1 MVMKRNAMQKNL
13 LRSIGR
19 SLGRYIAIAAIIA
32 LGAAIFV
39 GLLMTK
45 TDMVNTGQAYM
56 TEQNMFDLRL
66 VSTYGWEQKQVDQ
79 VQAMDGVVDAEGIF
93 YLDLIAQKGE
103 EKEEKVY
110 RFYTI
115 SDKLDQIALR
125 GGRMPENS
133 RECLA
138 DGYFSDD
145 SILGKQIQISQNN
158 DADDLDIITTRPL
171 TVVGYVSTPVYMD
184 MNRGT
189 TTVGSGSISG
199 FVYVPQDTMDAD
211 YFTEIHLTI
220 PREHDI
226 YTDDYND
233 QMKDAMDAME
243 PEAKR
248 LGQERFDDV
257 KAEAEE
263 EYLDGCQEYE
273 DGLKEFEEKKA
284 DAEKELADALK
295 ELEDGEQEIKDNYR
309 KLQNAE
315 RSLYEGKV
323 QIEEGLSKVRSGKQ
337 QVAEAKAQAE
347 AQKPALDAGKAAL
360 EAATGMSLSELS
372 SAIAAAPGKIQEL
385 DAAIKAE
392 TDEAVKAQLI
402 AQRAQLQALLGYSAQ
417 VQSIVAG
424 YAAIEQLQAKEREL
438 KGTEAD
444 LEEKLD
450 TVKKNITKVY
460 NGYEDLKD
468 AKQELADG
476 WDEYYDAKEEA
487 EQEIADAEAELE
499 DARQE
504 LEDAR
509 KEIDDMDKPDVIL
522 LDRNSNLGY
531 NSLSS
536 SSDIV
541 QGVARVFPA
550 FFLLIAALVCITTMT
565 RMIEEERTQIGT
577 MKALGYGE
585 GAIIRKYLLYAGSSA
600 VIGCGLGVL
609 AGSSVFPVILWDAY
623 HIMLYVQ
630 PKICL
635 TINWPLSLGV
645 VGVYTA
651 VILWVT
657 WYCCHRTLREV
668 PAELIRPKAPDAGR
682 ALLVEKLP
690 FWNRISFLNKVTIRN
705 IFRYR
710 QRLAMMLVGISGC
723 TALLVTGF
731 GMRDTIV
738 NVADYQYED
747 VSHYDMEVYFREGVD
762 ETAKAEFQKAMQPG
776 MEYLLYHQ
784 SHVDLEYDSRVKEI
798 YMISA
803 GQDLKN
809 FLDLHHG
816 DTDIPM
822 PGKNAAVLSAG
833 TASALKINVGDK
845 VILRDA
851 DMQSMEVT
859 VSGIYDNYVYNY
871 VIVLPETIQEQWG
884 SLPEEQMAYIR
895 LPQGAN
901 AHNVGA
907 EIAKGKAVM
916 NVSVCSDTLATVKR
930 MMEAMDLV
938 VLVIVFCAG
947 LLAVTVLYNLT
958 NININERI
966 REIATIKVLGFNA
979 AETSSY
985 VFKENMALT
994 LAGAVLGLGL
1004 GKLLLRFV
1012 ISQIR
1017 IDAVWFK
1024 CMVLPASYGYAFAL
1038 TVISAL
1044 VVNFVFY
1051 FKLQKINM
1059 AEALKSVE

>member
-66 VSTYGWEQKQVDQ
+66 ISTYGWEQKQVDQ

-133 RECLA
+133 QECLA

-145 SILGKQIQISQNN
+145 SILGKQIRISQNN
-158 DADDLDIITTRPL
+158 DADDLDIITTRTL

-199 FVYVPQDTMDAD
+199 FVYVPKDTMDAD

-220 PREHDI
+220 PGEHDI

-273 DGLKEFEEKKA
+273 DGMKEFEEKKA

-295 ELEDGEQEIKDNYR
+295 KLEDGEQEIKDNYR

-323 QIEEGLSKVRSGKQ
+323 QIEEGLAQVRSGKQ

-385 DAAIKAE
+385 DAAIKVE
-392 TDEAVKAQLI
+392 TDEAVKAQLM
-402 AQRAQLQALLGYSAQ
+402 AQKAQLEALMNYSGQ
-417 VQSIVAG
+417 VQSLTAG

-504 LEDAR
+504 LADAR

-776 MEYLLYHQ
+776 MEYLIYHQ

-822 PGKNAAVLSAG
+822 PGKNEAVLSAG
-833 TASALKINVGDK
+833 TASALKIGAGDK
-845 VILRDA
+845 VILRNA

-884 SLPEEQMAYIR
+884 SLPEEQMAYVR

-1044 VVNFVFY
+1044 AVNFVFY

>member
-158 DADDLDIITTRPL
+158 DADDLDIITTRTL

-323 QIEEGLSKVRSGKQ
+323 QIEEGLAQVRSGKQ

-385 DAAIKAE
+385 DAAIDAA
-392 TDEAVKAQLI
+392 TDEAVKAQLL
-402 AQRAQLQALLGYSAQ
+402 AEKAQLQALLGYSAQ

-424 YAAIEQLQAKEREL
+424 YAAINQLQAKEREL
-438 KGTEAD
+438 NGTQKD
-444 LEEKLD
+444 LEEKLE
-450 TVKKNITKVY
+450 TVQENITKVY
-460 NGYEDLKD
+460 NGYEDLKE

-504 LEDAR
+504 LADAR

-784 SHVDLEYDSRVKEI
+784 SHVDL
-798 YMISA
+798 
-803 GQDLKN
+803 
-809 FLDLHHG
+809 
-816 DTDIPM
+816 T
-822 PGKNAAVLSAG
+822 AV
-833 TASALKINVGDK
+833 
-845 VILRDA
+845 
-851 DMQSMEVT
+851 
-859 VSGIYDNYVYNY
+859 
-871 VIVLPETIQEQWG
+871 
-884 SLPEEQMAYIR
+884 
-895 LPQGAN
+895 
-901 AHNVGA
+901 
-907 EIAKGKAVM
+907 
-916 NVSVCSDTLATVKR
+916 
-930 MMEAMDLV
+930 
-938 VLVIVFCAG
+938 
-947 LLAVTVLYNLT
+947 
-958 NININERI
+958 
-966 REIATIKVLGFNA
+966 
-979 AETSSY
+979 
-985 VFKENMALT
+985 
-994 LAGAVLGLGL
+994 
-1004 GKLLLRFV
+1004 
-1012 ISQIR
+1012 
-1017 IDAVWFK
+1017 
-1024 CMVLPASYGYAFAL
+1024 
-1038 TVISAL
+1038 
-1044 VVNFVFY
+1044 
-1051 FKLQKINM
+1051 
-1059 AEALKSVE
+1059 

>member
-56 TEQNMFDLRL
+56 AEQNMFDLRL

-158 DADDLDIITTRPL
+158 DADDLDIITTRTL

-199 FVYVPQDTMDAD
+199 FVYVPKDTMDAD

-220 PREHDI
+220 PKEHDI
-226 YTDDYND
+226 YTNDYND

-295 ELEDGEQEIKDNYR
+295 KLEDGEQEIKDNYR

-762 ETAKAEFQKAMQPG
+762 KTAKAEFQKAMQPG

-833 TASALKINVGDK
+833 TASALKISAGDK
-845 VILRDA
+845 VILRNA

-884 SLPEEQMAYIR
+884 SLPEEQMAYVR

>member
-133 RECLA
+133 QECLA

-145 SILGKQIQISQNN
+145 SILGKQIQVSQNN
-158 DADDLDIITTRPL
+158 DADDLDIITTRTL

-199 FVYVPQDTMDAD
+199 FVYVPKDTMDAD

-248 LGQERFDDV
+248 LGQERFEDV

-263 EYLDGCQEYE
+263 EYQDGCQEYE

-295 ELEDGEQEIKDNYR
+295 KLEDGEQEIKDNYR

-323 QIEEGLSKVRSGKQ
+323 QIEEGLA
-337 QVAEAKAQAE
+337 QVAAGKEQVAAAKAQAE

-360 EAATGMSLSELS
+360 EAATGMSLSELT

-385 DAAIKAE
+385 DAAIDAA
-392 TDEAVKAQLI
+392 TDEAVKAQLL
-402 AQRAQLQALLGYSAQ
+402 AEKAQLQALLGYSAQ

-424 YAAIEQLQAKEREL
+424 YAAINQLQAKEREL

-460 NGYEDLKD
+460 NGYEDLKE

-504 LEDAR
+504 LADAR

-776 MEYLLYHQ
+776 MEYLIYHQ

-822 PGKNAAVLSAG
+822 PGKNEAVLSAG

-845 VILRDA
+845 VILRNA

-884 SLPEEQMAYIR
+884 SLPEEQMAYVR

-994 LAGAVLGLGL
+994 LVGAVLGLGL